1 MEEGQKEDKKL
12 KDERTHERKTNRTK
26 EAKKRTK
33 SNIQLNRKRKRN
45 QWMDSG
51 KKHKGNLRREEAKK
65 TLTRKDMQETQQK
78 GRRTVP
84 QPSTF
89 FIVQACRT

>member
-33 SNIQLNRKRKRN
+33 SNIQLNRKRKKET
-45 QWMDSG
+45 SG
-51 KKHKGNLRREEAKK
+51 WTVERSTREISEGK
-65 TLTRKDMQETQQK
+65 RQK
-78 GRRTVP
+78 RH
-84 QPSTF
+84 
-89 FIVQACRT
+89 